1 MKELKSRR
9 KVTVQ
14 NYPHILPHLSANEK
28 EDKS

>member
-9 KVTVQ
+9 KVTVW
-14 NYPHILPHLSANEK
+14 NYQYILPHLSVNEK